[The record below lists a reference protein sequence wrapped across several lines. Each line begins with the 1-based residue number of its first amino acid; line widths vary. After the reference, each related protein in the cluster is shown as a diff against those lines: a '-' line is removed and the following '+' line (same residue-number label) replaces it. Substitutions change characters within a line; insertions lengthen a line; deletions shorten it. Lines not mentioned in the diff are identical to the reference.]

1 MQVKNGKDKMR
12 NNFNASSK
20 RNLMVGISA
29 LALTAAS
36 TAVTAQEASD
46 ATDEV
51 VVTGIRASLERSLD
65 IKRNTKGVV
74 DAISA
79 EDMGKFPDSNL
90 AESLQRVT
98 GVSIDRENGEGN
110 SVTVRGFGADFNL
123 VTLNGRQMPT
133 STLGGGN
140 DAPST
145 RSFDFANLAS
155 EAVAGV
161 DVYKTGRASVPSGGI
176 GSLINI
182 RTTKP
187 LEAPGFKA
195 TVMHKFV
202 KDESANSGNGSA
214 EYSALVSNTFMD
226 DRLGI
231 ALSAISQER
240 EHSVNHARVQWLDW
254 RNGGQA
260 SGNAIFD
267 AADNTVNAP
276 SADQIY
282 SFPQNTGYVI
292 KDFTQDRTNFQ
303 LTAQYDINESIRAT
317 VDYTFAE
324 RDMKM
329 DGNDVSI
336 WFDNANINSAWGDE
350 TPVPSVIYYEED
362 FGNNPS
368 DLAMGVFS
376 TNNVNETDSVGFNV
390 EYDVDD
396 RLSLT
401 LDFHD
406 SSAESR
412 PDGPFGSEN
421 VIGSAV
427 FNIEKQRVDFTNE
440 IPVITITPPAGVTDI
455 FDVNERNATG
465 SVLHNAYYRNDI
477 TQARVDG
484 TYQFD
489 NDYIDS
495 LDFGFSSSE
504 NEIRSAY
511 GFIQADNWEGVN
523 VDGANIPNSTWGPT
537 LNLPSL
543 FDGLSGSSQI
553 LGKYQQID
561 FNTLLTYTQNIP
573 AAEAKTTSWGSA
585 LVPVC
590 GDEPDC
596 QADYTVDRRISEET
610 TSFYVQATK
619 DFDIDGMPGT
629 VVAGVRFEETDVTS
643 TALVPQP
650 SHVVWTG
657 ANELTVVYEDDND
670 FSTITGSYDH
680 ILPALDFDIDL
691 EDDLKLR
698 ASLSRTITRPSY
710 AEMQGGQTLSG
721 IWRPTFA
728 SGEPFNGTGSSG
740 NAALDPYESDNIDVS
755 LEYYYGDVSY
765 ASIGYFEK
773 DVSNWI
779 GSSVVDVTTGQGQ
792 GVLADAILDP
802 SNGPRSQACIDG
814 GTAANNAA
822 VRDCML
828 AAATGELRGEAGD
841 APLVVR
847 MTQPSASDRVQ
858 TLEGI
863 EFAWQHEL
871 STLPYTDISLDG
883 FGFIANYTIV
893 DGDADYD
900 NSLPSSAG
908 SQFALIGLSDSANL
922 VGYYE
927 KDGLSARVAYNWRD
941 QFLNFA
947 GVSSGYAEE
956 YEQVDVNISY
966 EVPNTGITLTYDG
979 INLTE
984 ENRRTFERNNPSY
997 VTFAMP
1003 GSARH
1008 YIGARYTF

>member
-1 MQVKNGKDKMR
+1 MHSIS
-12 NNFNASSK
+12 NASSK
-20 RNLMVGISA
+20 RKLMLGISA

-36 TAVTAQEASD
+36 SAASAQEAAD
-46 ATDEV
+46 VTDEV

-65 IKRNTKGVV
+65 IKRNAKGVV

-98 GVSIDRENGEGN
+98 GVSIDRENGEGAR
-110 SVTVRGFGADFNL
+110 VTVRGFGADFNL

-145 RSFDFANLAS
+145 RSFDFGNLAS

-161 DVYKTGRASVPSGGI
+161 DIYKTGRASVPSGGI

-182 RTTKP
+182 RTTRP
-187 LEAPGFKA
+187 LEAPGFNA
-195 TVMHKFV
+195 TVMHKYV
-202 KDESANSGNGSA
+202 DDQSANSGNAGA

-226 DRLGI
+226 DRLGV
-231 ALSAISQER
+231 ALSMITQER

-276 SADQIY
+276 TADQVY

-292 KDFTQDRTNFQ
+292 KDFTQDRTNYQ
-303 LTAQYDINESIRAT
+303 LTAQYDVNDSIRAT

-329 DGNDVSI
+329 DGNDVSV
-336 WFDNANINSAWGDE
+336 WFNNANINSAWGSE
-350 TPVPSVIYYEED
+350 SPVPSILYYEED
-362 FGNNPS
+362 FGSTPS

-376 TNNVNETDSVGFNV
+376 TNNVNETESTGFNV
-390 EYDVDD
+390 EYDVND
-396 RLSLT
+396 RLSLA

-412 PDGPFGSEN
+412 PDGPYGSEN

-427 FNIEKQRVDFTNE
+427 FNIAKQKVDYTQE
-440 IPVITITPPAGVTDI
+440 IPVISITPASGVTDI

-465 SVLHNAYYRNDI
+465 SVLHNAYFRNDI

-484 TYQFD
+484 TYQLD
-489 NDYIDS
+489 NEFLDS
-495 LDFGFSSSE
+495 LDFGFSTSE
-504 NEIRSAY
+504 SEIRSAY

-537 LNLPSL
+537 LDLPPL
-543 FDGLSGSSQI
+543 FSGLGGSSQI
-553 LGKYQQID
+553 LGKYQQIN

-573 AAEAKTTSWGSA
+573 ADEAKTTSWGSPLA
-585 LVPVC
+585 PIC

-596 QADYTVDRRISEET
+596 EADYTTDRRIKEET
-610 TSFYVQATK
+610 TSWYVQGTK
-619 DFDIDGMPGT
+619 DFDIDGMAAT
-629 VVAGVRFEETDVTS
+629 IVAGVRFEETDVTS

-650 SHVVWTG
+650 THVAWTG
-657 ANELTVVYEDDND
+657 ANELSVVYGDNND

-680 ILPALDFDIDL
+680 ILPSVDFDIDL
-691 EDDLKLR
+691 EDNLKLR

-710 AEMQGGQTLSG
+710 ADMQGGQTLSG
-721 IWRPTFA
+721 VWRPTIA

-740 NAALDPYESDNIDVS
+740 NPALAPYESDNIDVS

-765 ASIGYFEK
+765 ASVGYFEK

-779 GSSVVDVTTGQGQ
+779 GSSFTDVTTGQGQ
-792 GVLADAILDP
+792 GVLADPILDP
-802 SNGPRSQACIDG
+802 SNGPRTQACIDN
-814 GTAANNAA
+814 GTAVDNNALLTCLQ
-822 VRDCML
+822 DT
-828 AAATGELRGEAGD
+828 ATGEIKGEAGD

-847 MTQPSASDRVQ
+847 MTQPTASDRVQ
-858 TLEGI
+858 TLEGL

-871 STLPYTDISLDG
+871 TKVPFTDIDLEG
-883 FGFIANYTIV
+883 FGVILNYTIV

-908 SQFALIGLSDSANL
+908 NQFALIGLSDSANF

-947 GVSSGYAEE
+947 GASSGYAAE
-956 YEQVDVNISY
+956 YEQIDMNISY
-966 EVPNTGITLTYDG
+966 EVPNTNITLTYDG

-984 ENRRTFERNNPSY
+984 ENTRTFERNNPNY

-1008 YIGARYTF
+1008 YLGARYSF